1 MPDLRPLRSGDPAR
15 IGPYRL
21 VGVLGSGGQGVVYR
35 GVGDDGREVAVKVL
49 HLVHDEDIT
58 KSFLREVEAAQR
70 VAAFCTAA
78 VLDVGMVDE
87 RPYIVSE
94 YVAGDTLQA
103 LVRTS
108 GPRTGGALD
117 RLAISTLTALAAIH
131 QAGIVHRDFKPGN
144 VLMGPDGPIVID
156 FGIAKALDATTRT
169 SVPVGTPAYMSPE
182 QFRGERVG
190 PTSDVFS
197 WAGTMVFAATGRTP
211 FAGDTVAAVVNS
223 VLSGTPD
230 LTGVPPH
237 LLGTIETC
245 LSKDP
250 SARPAPADLLQQ
262 LIRHPGPLTHRPT
275 PATTTPPSGPPHPA
289 PGGPPAGA
297 AQPVAW
303 APPAGALPS
312 SGPAPS
318 GTAPSGTAPSGTAP
332 SPVGAAHAGP
342 PPPLGARPLSGAE
355 PASGSPVIGTGPHAG
370 NAAQTGPHAGSPAQ
384 PGPHA
389 VQTGPHAGNAI
400 WTDGAAPAGPVAGNG
415 PVADADTE
423 AGRGRSVSRR
433 AVLGGAAAAAAALA
447 VSAFTILRPRDDLP
461 DPDGRRTSQPPSG
474 SPSPGSA
481 SPRPT
486 PTSTPTPAPSDE
498 PFGTQLAV
506 SAPLPKADG
515 TITELATAGSTVVC
529 GTAKGAVFTWDL
541 GQAATRL
548 GDGGGTTTSVATGNI
563 GGTPVAA
570 SGHNDGR
577 MRLWSLTGES
587 LASRKVS
594 DPVIAV
600 TVTGAGK
607 AVAVSEKYDF
617 MKDTR
622 SVVRLWDISTGKQI
636 GPAIT
641 DHFQGTRGLAF
652 GRLGEDDV
660 LVTGD
665 GGERIRVWR
674 LSNGRMT
681 HSFYTG
687 EIGGIDRLACGE
699 IKGKPVVVS
708 THMDATLRV
717 YDLAT
722 GKRRKKWEFSDQSPD
737 DRGTAALVVGRS
749 GDVPIAVVAH
759 GPWDGDVIVRV
770 WNLDDGDIIGV
781 LGPGP
786 GGAIQTVALTEQGG
800 HPVVAGAGED
810 RTLRTWS
817 LGPA

>member
-49 HLVHDEDIT
+49 HLVHDEDVT

-103 LVRTS
+103 LVRAS

-230 LTGVPPH
+230 LTGVPPN

-262 LIRHPGPLTHRPT
+262 LIRRPGPLAHH
-275 PATTTPPSGPPHPA
+275 PAPAPTTPP
-289 PGGPPAGA
+289 
-297 AQPVAW
+297 
-303 APPAGALPS
+303 
-312 SGPAPS
+312 
-318 GTAPSGTAPSGTAP
+318 AP
-332 SPVGAAHAGP
+332 SPPGAAHAGP
-342 PPPLGARPLSGAE
+342 PPPPGARPLSGAP
-355 PASGSPVIGTGPHAG
+355 PASGSPAIGTGPRAG
-370 NAAQTGPHAGSPAQ
+370 N
-384 PGPHA
+384 A
-389 VQTGPHAGNAI
+389 VQTGLHAGSGI
-400 WTDGAAPAGPVAGNG
+400 RTGPPAGGGPVAET
-415 PVADADTE
+415 DAETA

-447 VSAFTILRPRDDLP
+447 VSAFTILRPRDDLLH
-461 DPDGRRTSQPPSG
+461 PDGRRTTQPPGG
-474 SPSPGSA
+474 SPSPGTA
-481 SPRPT
+481 SPT
-486 PTSTPTPAPSDE
+486 PTPTPTPTPAPSDE
-498 PFGTQLAV
+498 PFGTQLAA

-515 TITELATAGSTVVC
+515 TITALATAGSTVVC
-529 GTAKGAVFTWDL
+529 GTAKGAVFAWDP

-548 GDGGGTTTSVATGNI
+548 GDGGATTTAVATGSV

-570 SGHNDGR
+570 SGHDDGR

-607 AVAVSEKYDF
+607 AVAVSQKYDF

-641 DHFQGTRGLAF
+641 DHFQGIRGLAF
-652 GRLGEDDV
+652 GRLGADDV

-681 HSFYTG
+681 HSFRTG
-687 EIGGIDRLACGE
+687 EIGGIERLACGE
-699 IKGKPVVVS
+699 IKGKPVLVS
-708 THMDATLRV
+708 THLDATLRV

-737 DRGTAALVVGRS
+737 DRGTTALVAGRL

-759 GPWDGDVIVRV
+759 GPWNGDVIVRV
-770 WNLDDGDIIGV
+770 WNLDDGDTIGV
-781 LGPGP
+781 LGSIP
-786 GGAIQTVALTEQGG
+786 AVALAEQGG
-800 HPVVAGAGED
+800 HPVVAGTGED

-817 LGPA
+817 LGAA